1 MQSFFCTFTS
11 TKSHRQ
17 TDVTSILWET
27 GVPLTSTSALE
38 MPAKQPDIP
47 ANRSRSQRR
56 GKPPSATQEPSQR
69 REKGE
74 PNHRLR
80 AVFGKEKHDANH
92 TFDGT
97 SIARDHRVMEA
108 RRIRWRWRADL
119 RFVLFRETQLDAREV
134 HAMLQCLLFR
144 FHLLDFTTH
153 TGDLLFHGKHIAD
166 LAGPLQED

>member
-1 MQSFFCTFTS
+1 MQSFFRTFTS

-27 GVPLTSTSALE
+27 GAPLTSMSAFE

-47 ANRSRSQRR
+47 ANGSRSQRR

-69 REKGE
+69 REKGD
-74 PNHRLR
+74 PNHRLG
-80 AVFGKEKHDANH
+80 AVFGKEKNDANH

-97 SIARDHRVMEA
+97 SIARD
-108 RRIRWRWRADL
+108 RRIMDARGNRWRCQTDL

-134 HAMLQCLLFR
+134 HAV
-144 FHLLDFTTH
+144 
-153 TGDLLFHGKHIAD
+153 
-166 LAGPLQED
+166 

>member
-1 MQSFFCTFTS
+1 MQSFFCTFKS

-56 GKPPSATQEPSQR
+56 G
-69 REKGE
+69 KGE